1 MKATFNN
8 MKLKVNTEVKTLTI
22 REDMDSIEV
31 KQYLPIKDK
40 IDKTNREYGL
50 IRKIVCRFLKLNKL
64 CR

>member
-22 REDMDSIEV
+22 REDMDPIEV

-40 IDKTNREYGL
+40 IDMIEAVIDQSKEGTIYNRA
-50 IRKIVCRFLKLNKL
+50 KI
-64 CR
+64 